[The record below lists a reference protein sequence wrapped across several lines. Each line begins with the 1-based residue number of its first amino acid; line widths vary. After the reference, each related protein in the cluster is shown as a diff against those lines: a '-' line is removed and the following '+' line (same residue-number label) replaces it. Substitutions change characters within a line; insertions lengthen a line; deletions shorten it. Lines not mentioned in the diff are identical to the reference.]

1 MQLENSKLITDI
13 DSLKSILKDQ
23 QKSGKRVVFTN
34 GCFDI
39 IHPGHIFILEQA
51 KLKGDI
57 LVVGLNSD
65 QSIKS
70 FKSELRPIC
79 PQDDRAYVLA
89 GLASVDYIF
98 IFNDETPERI
108 IMKISPDILV
118 KGKDYKIEDI
128 AGANYML
135 EENKKIELVDIIDK
149 KSSTGIIESI
159 KKLIS

>member
-70 FKSELRPIC
+70 FKSDLRPIC
-79 PQDDRAYVLA
+79 LQDDL
-89 GLASVDYIF
+89 S
-98 IFNDETPERI
+98 
-108 IMKISPDILV
+108 
-118 KGKDYKIEDI
+118 
-128 AGANYML
+128 
-135 EENKKIELVDIIDK
+135 
-149 KSSTGIIESI
+149 
-159 KKLIS
+159 LIHI

>member
-1 MQLENSKLITDI
+1 MQLENSKLISDI
-13 DSLKSILKDQ
+13 DSLKSILKNE
-23 QKSGKRVVFTN
+23 QKVGKRIVFTN

-39 IHPGHIFILEQA
+39 IHPGHVFILEQA

-70 FKSELRPIC
+70 FKSALRPVC
-79 PQDDRAYVLA
+79 SQDDRAYVLA

-98 IFNDETPERI
+98 IFNEDTPERI
-108 IMKISPDILV
+108 IMEISPDVLV
-118 KGKDYKIEDI
+118 KGKDYKIEDL
-128 AGANYML
+128 AGADYMSK
-135 EENKKIELVDIIDK
+135 ENKKIELVDIIDE
-149 KSSTGIIESI
+149 KSTTDIIEKI

>member
-13 DSLKSILKDQ
+13 DSLKSIVENQ

-57 LVVGLNSD
+57 LIVGLNSD

-70 FKSELRPIC
+70 FKSDVRPIC
-79 PQDDRAYVLA
+79 SQDDRAYVLA

-98 IFNDETPERI
+98 IFNEATPEKI
-108 IMKISPDILV
+108 IMQISPDVLV
-118 KGKDYKIEDI
+118 KGKDYKIDDI
-128 AGANYML
+128 AGADYML
-135 EENKKIELVDIIDK
+135 KENKKIELVDVIEK
-149 KSSTGIIESI
+149 KSTTDIIEYI
-159 KKLIS
+159 KKLNS

>member
-1 MQLENSKLITDI
+1 MQLKNSKLITDI
-13 DSLKSILKDQ
+13 DSLKSIIENE
-23 QKSGKRVVFTN
+23 QKSGKCIVFTN

-70 FKSELRPIC
+70 FKSDHRPIC
-79 PQDDRAYVLA
+79 SQDDRAYVLA

-98 IFNDETPERI
+98 IFNDDTPERI
-108 IMKISPDILV
+108 IMEISPDILV
-118 KGKDYKIEDI
+118 
-128 AGANYML
+128 
-135 EENKKIELVDIIDK
+135 
-149 KSSTGIIESI
+149 
-159 KKLIS
+159 

>member
-1 MQLENSKLITDI
+1 MQLKNSKLISDI
-13 DSLKSILKDQ
+13 DSLKSILENE
-23 QKSGKRVVFTN
+23 QKSGKHVVFTN

-65 QSIKS
+65 QSIKN
-70 FKSELRPIC
+70 FKSDLRPIC
-79 PQDDRAYVLA
+79 SQDDRAYVLA

-98 IFNDETPERI
+98 IFNEDTPEKI
-108 IMKISPDILV
+108 IMEISPDVLV

-135 EENKKIELVDIIDK
+135 KENKKIELVDIIDE
-149 KSSTGIIESI
+149 KSTTEIIENI

>member
-13 DSLKSILKDQ
+13 DSLKSILENE

-65 QSIKS
+65 QSIKN
-70 FKSELRPIC
+70 FKSDLRPIC
-79 PQDDRAYVLA
+79 SQDDRAYVLG
-89 GLASVDYIF
+89 GL
-98 IFNDETPERI
+98 
-108 IMKISPDILV
+108 
-118 KGKDYKIEDI
+118 
-128 AGANYML
+128 
-135 EENKKIELVDIIDK
+135 
-149 KSSTGIIESI
+149 SI
-159 KKLIS
+159 C

>member
-13 DSLKSILKDQ
+13 DSLKSIVENQ

-98 IFNDETPERI
+98 IFNEDTPERI
-108 IMKISPDILV
+108 IMEISPDVLV
-118 KGKDYKIEDI
+118 KGKDYQIEDI

-135 EENKKIELVDIIDK
+135 KENKKIELVDIIDE
-149 KSSTGIIESI
+149 KSTTDIIESI
-159 KKLIS
+159 KKLNS